1 MGISEGRGVKQKVFR
16 IEQMYAGHASQV
28 MALAAQCTAGAYFG
42 KYIIVVDDDVD
53 PTNVHQVL
61 WAMATRSRPAQ
72 AIDILRETWSTFLD
86 PSLNPPEIRPWGS
99 KCLINACMDYKFI
112 KSFSKRTKL
121 SKATY
126 DSVVSRWSELG
137 LSGKPP
143 MVNVFEDSKFKERL
157 DT

>member
-1 MGISEGRGVKQKVFR
+1 MCS
-16 IEQMYAGHASQV
+16 SD
-28 MALAAQCTAGAYFG
+28 L
-42 KYIIVVDDDVD
+42 
-53 PTNVHQVL
+53 
-61 WAMATRSRPAQ
+61 
-72 AIDILRETWSTFLD
+72 TFLD

-137 LSGKPP
+137 LGGKPP
-143 MVNVFEDSKFKERL
+143 VVNVFEDGKFNERL
-157 DT
+157 P